1 MKIVGVTACPTGIAH
16 TYMSAEKL
24 EVTARNLNHQAKF
37 ETQGVKTENQL
48 SEQEIKEA
56 DAIILAVD
64 KEIELD
70 RFAGKKVKRVSTSRA
85 IKEPQV
91 VIDRSIERY
100 WRIRCV

>member
-70 RFAGKKVKRVSTSRA
+70 RFAGKKSKACLYKPSNQRTASSDR
-85 IKEPQV
+85 
-91 VIDRSIERY
+91 RSIEKY